1 MIFVDG
7 CTSGRLTFLG
17 VNIWLW
23 YMMLPY
29 LGYGSFVENLT
40 SHGSQGTLISSLL
53 RELSGRSPHRWG
65 GEAPCVF
72 SEFVSES
79 CHGQNAQWSCWAL
92 PLHENFRS
100 RISSISCYS
109 LF

>member
-7 CTSGRLTFLG
+7 CMSGRLTFLG

-53 RELSGRSPHRWG
+53 RDICGFAVGTLTSQVGWG
-65 GEAPCVF
+65 SSLCF
-72 SEFVSES
+72 
-79 CHGQNAQWSCWAL
+79 
-92 PLHENFRS
+92 FRV
-100 RISSISCYS
+100 CE
-109 LF
+109 